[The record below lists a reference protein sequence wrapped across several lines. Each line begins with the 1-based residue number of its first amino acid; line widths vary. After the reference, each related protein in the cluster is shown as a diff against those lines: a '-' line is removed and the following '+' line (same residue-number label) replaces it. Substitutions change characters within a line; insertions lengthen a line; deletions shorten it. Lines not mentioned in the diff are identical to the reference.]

1 MQHHHMNRKGKT
13 MKTKTSTKRMARR
26 LAAVL
31 SLAVTCVSQAG
42 TFDWTGKTDNYW
54 KTGSNWNRS
63 GSYGS
68 RTLPTDDDMVFKRDN
83 FDVRFTESAVIFDGA
98 YKNNYRTFVRNVG
111 SASKPLVFRAVSAT
125 DGMQFSSSKN
135 TFIADQEGSVYLR
148 FESGKWSTAGTSSL
162 EIGGFDCEVTLTD
175 GAVFDVGG
183 HALLKNGK
191 LALENGTMNV
201 ANSGCYFGIGANVA
215 ATLELAT
222 GGTLSAG
229 HFSNRGQGGTV
240 LFNGGTLKAAF
251 VNASGMMSD
260 NAAISVKV
268 GANGGMIDANNLDV
282 LMTRPI
288 EPDGTSAG
296 GMTFKGGGSVTC
308 RYPNTYTGT
317 TTVEVGTTLIVK
329 SAIAGDKLAFT
340 IPDGLADG
348 VYEVVRISGS
358 NEKFAE
364 NVLDNVTQSPT
375 ARFVL
380 NSARTGIY
388 FHNGNVEGDGKVWT
402 GMAGDGKLS
411 SAENWLDGT
420 QPAAGDVLNFS
431 AATAVLALNADLGDV
446 TPSTMLF
453 GTKVVTLAEGTL
465 NVTTLTNANKLAV
478 AQGATLNVSGDLVVC
493 DASGAFLHS
502 NEGTVKV
509 ARNAVCTTPTS
520 GATTRQYADVTAT
533 TKPIQ
538 AGGLRYDRGSGRVY
552 WRMESN
558 ADGAGAWVVGANGF
572 SFNNPE
578 NRYSTRFYA
587 QQSPVTLYSS
597 ADWTIPNTGLGNT
610 TSGDLNIE
618 QTSSLTIDTSDYDDP
633 ENTAKK
639 HTVTLEGRLKAD
651 GNVTITGCGTVEVAT
666 EYHSGQ
672 TMTDTTIASG
682 KTLAVTDTA
691 TLQVNAGKK
700 ILGEGTISLAAGTTL
715 KLMSGSDRKI
725 PTFENLSLALPAD
738 GAATLRIDGET
749 PVKSGDYVLFGNV
762 TGGSAEH
769 LTVAGTVAHHATVKV
784 DERGLVLTV
793 LPSGLSVI
801 IR

>member
-1 MQHHHMNRKGKT
+1 

-31 SLAVTCVSQAG
+31 SLAVACASQAG
-42 TFDWTGKTDNYW
+42 TFDWTGATDSYW
-54 KTGSNWNRS
+54 KTTSNWNAS
-63 GSYGS
+63 GSCGS
-68 RTLPTDDDMVFKRDN
+68 RTLPTNDDMFFKKDN
-83 FDVRFTESAVIFDGA
+83 FSSRFTENEVIFDGA
-98 YKNNYRTFVRNVG
+98 YRNDYRTFVRNVG
-111 SASKPLVFRAVSAT
+111 SSSEPLVFRAASAT
-125 DGMQFSSSKN
+125 DGMQFSKSKG

-148 FESGKWSTAGTSSL
+148 FESGKWSTAGTYNL
-162 EIGGFDCEVTLTD
+162 EIGQASYTGNIVLTD

-183 HALLKNGK
+183 NVLLKNGK
-191 LALENGTMNV
+191 IVLENGTMNV
-201 ANSGCYFGIGANVA
+201 ANSGYYFGMGNNAA

-222 GGTLSAG
+222 GGTLCAAHISDKG
-229 HFSNRGQGGTV
+229 KGGTV
-240 LFNGGTLKAAF
+240 LFNGGTFKAAF

-268 GANGGMIDANNLDV
+268 GANGGTIDANNLDV

-308 RYPNTYTGT
+308 KYLNTYTGT

-340 IPDGLADG
+340 IPNGLADG

-380 NSARTGIY
+380 NNARTGIY
-388 FHNGNVEGDGKVWT
+388 LHNGNVEGDGKVWT

-431 AATAVLALNADLGDV
+431 AATAILALNADLGDV
-446 TPSTMLF
+446 TPSTLMF
-453 GTKVVTLAEGTL
+453 GTKVVTISEGTL
-465 NVTTLTNANKLAV
+465 NVSALTNANKLAV
-478 AQGATLNVSGDLVVC
+478 ASGATLNVSGDLVVC

-509 ARNAVCTTPTS
+509 AGNAVCTTPTS

-552 WRMESN
+552 WRMESD

-618 QTSSLTIDTSDYDDP
+618 QTSSLTIDTSDYDEP

-682 KTLAVTDTA
+682 KTLAVADSA

-700 ILGEGTISLAAGTTL
+700 ILGEGTISLAAGATL

-725 PTFENLSLALPAD
+725 PTFENLSLALPAE
-738 GAATLRIDGET
+738 GTATLCIDGET
-749 PVKSGDYVLFGNV
+749 PLKSDDYVLFGNV
-762 TGGSAEH
+762 TEGSAEH